1 MEAGSHSVRV
11 QIQARDF
18 WCEGDLVVPRPGGYK
33 GRVLDLLNESKE
45 FLALTDVVL
54 RKAAET
60 PGEIVRVGR
69 VDKPGAVNQPDR
81 DSIEYDVLLLRR
93 NEIQFVVPLD

>member
-11 QIQARDF
+11 QIQAGDF
-18 WCEGDLVVPRPGGYK
+18 WCEGDLIVPRPGGYK

-54 RKAAET
+54 RKTGEA
-60 PGEIVRVGR
+60 PGEVARAGQAG
-69 VDKPGAVNQPDR
+69 KPGATKQLDKDFV
-81 DSIEYDVLLLRR
+81 EYDVLLLRR

>member
-1 MEAGSHSVRV
+1 MVAGSHSVRV
-11 QIQARDF
+11 QIQTRGF
-18 WCEGDLVVPRPGGYK
+18 WCEGDLIVPRPGGYK

-54 RKAAET
+54 RKTGET
-60 PGEIVRVGR
+60 PAEIARVGR
-69 VDKPGAVNQPDR
+69 AGKPGATKQLDKDFV
-81 DSIEYDVLLLRR
+81 EYDVLLLRR

>member
-18 WCEGDLVVPRPGGYK
+18 WCEGDLIVPRPGGYK

-54 RKAAET
+54 RKTGET
-60 PGEIVRVGR
+60 PGEIARVGR
-69 VDKPGAVNQPDR
+69 AGKPGAIRLPDK
-81 DSIEYDVLLLRR
+81 DFVEYDVLLIRR
-93 NEIQFVVPLD
+93 NEIQFVIPLD

>member
-18 WCEGDLVVPRPGGYK
+18 WCEGDLIVPRPGGYK

-54 RKAAET
+54 RKTGET
-60 PGEIVRVGR
+60 PGEIARVERAG
-69 VDKPGAVNQPDR
+69 KPRATKQPDK
-81 DSIEYDVLLLRR
+81 DSVEYDVLLLRR

>member
-1 MEAGSHSVRV
+1 MVAESHSVRV

-18 WCEGDLVVPRPGGYK
+18 WCEGDLIVPRPGGYK

-54 RKAAET
+54 RKMGET
-60 PGEIVRVGR
+60 TGEIATVGR
-69 VDKPGAVNQPDR
+69 AGKPRAAKQLDR
-81 DSIEYDVLLLRR
+81 DFVEYDVLLLRR

>member
-1 MEAGSHSVRV
+1 MVAGSHSVRV

-18 WCEGDLVVPRPGGYK
+18 WCEGDLIVPRPGGYK
-33 GRVLDLLNESKE
+33 GRVIDLLNESKE

-54 RKAAET
+54 RKTGET
-60 PGEIVRVGR
+60 PLETATVGLAG
-69 VDKPGAVNQPDR
+69 KPGATNQPDR
-81 DSIEYDVLLLRR
+81 DFIEYDVLLLRR